1 MRRQAVFSLAFV
13 MMLAALDAQ
22 DAPSPVT
29 DPSSSPSDAAE
40 PVLPMPDANP
50 SGSDTDLLPKSG
62 ELPPVPT
69 KRVRESRSPAE
80 ADLKEESAS
89 EGRFEE
95 VRLRAM
101 DSPRATYFL
110 KRARSSS
117 HAASRRAYLREYYAA
132 LASRMRKLDPNL
144 DSSINAYEEAKIRE
158 IGGGDSSTMEG
169 SSHRSKTR
177 HIVSREPHRRSH
189 RMTSRYR
196 ERRLIIIDYPW
207 GSQYPPYGPPPPLYP
222 W

>member
-13 MMLAALDAQ
+13 MMVAALDAQ
-22 DAPSPVT
+22 VAPSPVT
-29 DPSSSPSDAAE
+29 DPSSGPSDAAE
-40 PVLPMPDANP
+40 PVLPTPDANLP
-50 SGSDTDLLPKSG
+50 GADSDLLPKSG
-62 ELPPVPT
+62 ELPPVPP
-69 KRVRESRSPAE
+69 KMVRESRSRAE
-80 ADLKEESAS
+80 AGLKKESAD

-101 DSPRATYFL
+101 DSPRAAYLL

-117 HAASRRAYLREYYAA
+117 HAAYRRAYLREYYAA

-144 DSSINAYEEAKIRE
+144 NSSINAYEEAKIRE
-158 IGGGDSSTMEG
+158 IGDGNSSTMEG
-169 SSHRSKTR
+169 LSHRSRTR
-177 HIVSREPHRRSH
+177 HIVSRESHRKSH
-189 RMTSRYR
+189 RMTSQYR

-207 GSQYPPYGPPPPLYP
+207 GPQYPPYGPPPPLYP